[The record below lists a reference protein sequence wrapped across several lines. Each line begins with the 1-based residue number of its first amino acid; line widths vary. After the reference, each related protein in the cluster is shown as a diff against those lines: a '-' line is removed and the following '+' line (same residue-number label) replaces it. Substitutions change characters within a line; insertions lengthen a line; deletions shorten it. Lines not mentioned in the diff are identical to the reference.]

1 MFDIETIKQ
10 NAFIGFQEEF
20 LRNNRVKQFA
30 FSQNECHI
38 TTPISYTSASPH
50 DSDVSRSTSVKL
62 DRDPYHDTILQNF
75 DHDQQSVSS
84 NGSITRS
91 K

>member
-10 NAFIGFQEEF
+10 NAYIGFQEEI
-20 LRNNRVKQFA
+20 LRNNRVNQIA
-30 FSQNECHI
+30 CNQNEYHI
-38 TTPISYTSASPH
+38 TTPISFTSASPH
-50 DSDVSRSTSVKL
+50 DSDVSRSAGFTL
-62 DRDPYHDTILQNF
+62 ERDPYHDTFAQNF

-84 NGSITRS
+84 NGSTRRS